1 MEIKKIFKNKFTS
14 VIGVYIF
21 CYLFVFLSIASAA
34 TLQIN
39 SNSSTISTGD
49 TVILYVNVNS
59 EGVAVNNAEAT
70 IKFPSDLFDVIA
82 VSKSGSI
89 FSLWVEEPTFSNLS
103 GEVTFNGGIPTP
115 GFNGSSGSVVSI
127 TARAKKVGQGEFT
140 FSTAAVRAND
150 GLGTDVLNSQQGKI
164 VSVISRTEP
173 VVVPPPTPEV
183 KTESQNIQV
192 KSITHPNQDL
202 WYKDSNPSFE
212 WNLPAGSE
220 AVRTNIS
227 TVTSDIPTVT
237 YSPAV
242 GKKSI
247 KDLDDGIWYFK
258 VRVKQNGVW
267 GAISSYS
274 VKIDK
279 TAPVKNSVS
288 IGYDNNSRTI
298 GIVSD
303 IQDSTSGID
312 HYDIFANGKLL
323 KSVLSGEFVLGSYK
337 LAYDVSGD
345 SSIKL
350 VAVDR
355 AGNSVDESAYI
366 SVNQV
371 ETSKSADSNSQFALF
386 FVIFTVLAII
396 VLIMYAIEPYYHR
409 FEHKQKMSSA
419 ISTGNHTKAL
429 NLIKKRLEK
438 HLELLQETRHERILT
453 REEKIIKE
461 GIESDLDEIDK
472 ALGKN

>member
-1 MEIKKIFKNKFTS
+1 M
-14 VIGVYIF
+14 VVP
-21 CYLFVFLSIASAA
+21 
-34 TLQIN
+34 Q
-39 SNSSTISTGD
+39 
-49 TVILYVNVNS
+49 
-59 EGVAVNNAEAT
+59 
-70 IKFPSDLFDVIA
+70 
-82 VSKSGSI
+82 
-89 FSLWVEEPTFSNLS
+89 
-103 GEVTFNGGIPTP
+103 PTP
-115 GFNGSSGSVVSI
+115 V
-127 TARAKKVGQGEFT
+127 
-140 FSTAAVRAND
+140 
-150 GLGTDVLNSQQGKI
+150 
-164 VSVISRTEP
+164 
-173 VVVPPPTPEV
+173 V
-183 KTESQNIQV
+183 KTENLNIQV
-192 KSITHPNQDL
+192 KSLTHPNQDL
-202 WYKDSNPSFE
+202 WYKDSNPTFE

-227 TVTSDIPTVT
+227 VVSSDVPTVT

-242 GKKSI
+242 SRKSV

-267 GAISSYS
+267 GAVSVYS

-288 IGYDNNSRTI
+288 IGYDNGSRTI

-312 HYDIFANGKLL
+312 HYEIYANGKLL
-323 KSVLSGEFVLGSYK
+323 KNVQSNEFVLGSYK
-337 LAYDVSGD
+337 LAYNVSGD

-355 AGNSVDESAYI
+355 AGNSVEDSAYI
-366 SVNQV
+366 NVNQV
-371 ETSKSADSNSQFALF
+371 EIPKSTKNNSQFALY
-386 FVIFTVLAII
+386 FVFFTVLAII

-409 FEHKQKMSSA
+409 FEHKQKMISA

-429 NLIKKRLEK
+429 GLLKKRLEK
-438 HLELLQETRHERILT
+438 HLALLQETRHERILT